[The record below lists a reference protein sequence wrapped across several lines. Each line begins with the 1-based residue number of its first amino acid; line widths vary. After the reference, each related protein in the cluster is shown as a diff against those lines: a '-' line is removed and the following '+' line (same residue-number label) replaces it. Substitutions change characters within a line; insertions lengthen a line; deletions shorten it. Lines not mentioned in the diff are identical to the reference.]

1 MAKGALAKEP
11 KNYKANEGLTRLSP
25 GVYRNTKGQL
35 VNYQGQ
41 AVKTGGQAKEA
52 AKKAKGPNL
61 QNTASNIY
69 QQQAG
74 YAQQFDPNTFLTQQ
88 QPQFNQS
95 MNQAYNAIMNQ
106 FDLRNQRAFQQ
117 QKADLDQEAAN
128 KGWSPSGENYQRRY
142 REMTDAQNQARQEAQ
157 NMAMGQATGLQQ
169 QQYAQATGT
178 ALLPGQI
185 AGQFAMP
192 LQQQY
197 AKEMAALE
205 NQYRLQQIRATPRG
219 GGAEPDY
226 YGQYLLA
233 NMGSRYGDQGGSG
246 GGLGQ
251 GFTAG
256 LGAGLGQGLL
266 DYMRTGRQ

>member
-11 KNYKANEGLTRLSP
+11 KNYKAADGLNRVSA

-35 VNYQGQ
+35 VNYQGR
-41 AVKTGGQAKEA
+41 AINSGGQARQT
-52 AKKAKGPNL
+52 AKKAKAPKL
-61 QNTASNIY
+61 EKTASNIY
-69 QQQAG
+69 QQQAA
-74 YAQQFDPNTFLTQQ
+74 YAQQFNPNTFLTQQ

-95 MNQAYNAIMNQ
+95 MDQAYNAIMSQ
-106 FDLRNQRAFQQ
+106 FDLRNQRAFEQ
-117 QKADLDQEAAN
+117 QKAALDQEAAN

-142 REMTDAQNQARQEAQ
+142 REMMDAQNQARQEAQ

-169 QQYAQATGT
+169 QQYLQATGT

-185 AGQFAMP
+185 AGQFDLP
-192 LQQQY
+192 LKQQY

-205 NQYRLQQIRATPRG
+205 NQYKLQQMRAMPRG

-233 NMGSRYGDQGGSG
+233 NMGSRYGDQGGG
-246 GGLGQ
+246 QGGLGQ
-251 GFTAG
+251 GFTSG
-256 LGAGLGQGLL
+256 LGTGLGQGIL
-266 DYMRTGRQ
+266 DYMRMGRQ